1 MNVAFLTRATAL
13 IRGASA
19 DLALDNATAEVVD
32 AARAEHMAIV
42 EAAQASADYRKAS
55 ATHRAAPCPLHQ
67 HLALRAHGRMDKA
80 LEAVHLAVE
89 RRSAAEAALKVA
101 RQHPDVPL

>member
-19 DLALDNATAEVVD
+19 DLALDNATAEVVE
-32 AARAEHMAIV
+32 ATRAEHTAV
-42 EAAQASADYRKAS
+42 VAAAQAAAECKAAS
-55 ATHRAAPCPLHQ
+55 TTHRTSPCPLHQ
-67 HLALRAHGRMDKA
+67 HLALRAHGRMDRA

-89 RRSAAEAALKVA
+89 RRSAAEAALKAA